1 MTVSM
6 RSPCRSLLAPI
17 SCVLL
22 AACGAMS
29 ASPTTPS
36 AVSGTV
42 PSPGSISVP
51 NVTTTTS
58 AAESAWAPLSTLATG
73 VAMDGRTVTTGD
85 GARVTMIRF
94 RAGKVRFALH
104 AGSQEPPTHGVALS
118 ATGQPEVGASERPS
132 LLAAFNGG
140 FKVRDS
146 SWGVE
151 VDGHVLTTLVRG
163 MASLV
168 IDANGSAH
176 VGVWGETVPAPRE
189 AVASV
194 RQNLP
199 PLVFDSVPSP
209 SIAAAEAW
217 GSPLHGVPFQAR
229 SALGQDPAGN
239 LVYAASFGALPADL
253 ASALVRAGAT
263 VAMELDINPE
273 WVQADVATVPG
284 GALVAAVPGQNQP
297 SDRYLLGWTRDFITV
312 DAPARPAPGP

>member
-1 MTVSM
+1 
-6 RSPCRSLLAPI
+6 
-17 SCVLL
+17 
-22 AACGAMS
+22 
-29 ASPTTPS
+29 
-36 AVSGTV
+36 
-42 PSPGSISVP
+42 
-51 NVTTTTS
+51 
-58 AAESAWAPLSTLATG
+58 LATG
-73 VAMDGRTVTTGD
+73 VAIDGRTVTTGD

-94 RAGKVRFALH
+94 RQGLVRFALH
-104 AGSQEPPTHGVALS
+104 AGSQEPPTHGVALGT
-118 ATGQPEVGASERPS
+118 TGQPMVGASERPS

-189 AVASV
+189 AVTSV

-199 PLVFDSVPSP
+199 PLVFDSAPSP
-209 SIAAAEAW
+209 SIAAVDAW

-239 LVYAASFGALPADL
+239 LVYAASFGALPVDL
-253 ASALVRAGAT
+253 ASALVLAGAT

-273 WVQADVATVPG
+273 WVQADVATTPG
-284 GALVAAVPGQNQP
+284 GALLAAVPGQNQP

-312 DAPARPAPGP
+312 DAPVRAVPGS

>member
-1 MTVSM
+1 
-6 RSPCRSLLAPI
+6 
-17 SCVLL
+17 
-22 AACGAMS
+22 
-29 ASPTTPS
+29 
-36 AVSGTV
+36 
-42 PSPGSISVP
+42 
-51 NVTTTTS
+51 
-58 AAESAWAPLSTLATG
+58 
-73 VAMDGRTVTTGD
+73 VAIDGRTVTTGD

-94 RAGKVRFALH
+94 LAGKVRFALH
-104 AGSQEPPTHGVALS
+104 AGSQEPPTHGVALG

-151 VDGHVLTTLVRG
+151 VDGHVLTTLVPG

-168 IDANGSAH
+168 IDANGSAQI
-176 VGVWGETVPAPRE
+176 GVWGETVPAPRE

-209 SIAAAEAW
+209 SIAAADAW
-217 GSPLHGVPFQAR
+217 GSPLHGVSFQAR
-229 SALGQDPAGN
+229 SALGQDAAGN
-239 LVYAASFGALPADL
+239 LVYAASFGALPVDM